1 MFMATPAVRI
11 EDRDELLDRYV
22 RARMRLRAVGISE
35 PNPRIR
41 VCPRCGERVEM
52 RAGGG
57 GWSICPACGRYA

>member
-1 MFMATPAVRI
+1 MATPADHV

-35 PNPRIR
+35 AAPGART
-41 VCPRCGERVEM
+41 CPRCGQQVEM